1 MTVRTRS
8 IFTVLALLAA
18 ACAVERKP
26 AGGSDTSTAT
36 PPSTPPSV
44 DAKPSASTS
53 DSPWTVTPDG
63 IGTIRVGMTLD
74 DIRRV
79 AGDVTPPT
87 STAECNYV
95 KPGGLPAG
103 VAIMLARGQV
113 ARIDVDSAGVRS
125 DAGIAVGDTITRVTD
140 AYAGRVT
147 VTPHKYVPGGQ
158 YLSVRPTSPA
168 DSAYRIVFETENGR
182 VTRFRSGRVPEVEW
196 VERCG

>member
-1 MTVRTRS
+1 
-8 IFTVLALLAA
+8 
-18 ACAVERKP
+18 
-26 AGGSDTSTAT
+26 
-36 PPSTPPSV
+36 
-44 DAKPSASTS
+44 
-53 DSPWTVTPDG
+53 VTPDG
-63 IGTIRVGMTLD
+63 IGTIRVGMTVD

-79 AGDVTPPT
+79 TGDVTPPT
-87 STAECNYV
+87 SAAECNYV
-95 KPGGLPAG
+95 KPSGVPAG
-103 VAIMLARGQV
+103 VAIMLSRGKV

-125 DAGIAVGDTITRVTD
+125 DAGIAVGDTTTRVTD

-147 VTPHKYVPGGQ
+147 ATPHKYVPGGQ